1 MVTRLT
7 GDYIE
12 IFTVSNLNMT
22 DENETKVGETK
33 GDVVLPTDVTEASVN
48 PHNKKRPVTKPVR
61 FDDAINFEG
70 TITSILQA
78 LTDLGILDSNN
89 VLQGFNPTMIEAIR
103 LKVYENKDD
112 TTPSQEWD
120 AEDVYIK
127 RGDITFPTEDFAD
140 WTADG
145 TVNGPITKTA

>member
-12 IFTVSNLNMT
+12 LHKIT
-22 DENETKVGETK
+22 DLGSTSESETKVGETK

-48 PHNKKRPVTKPVR
+48 EHNKKRPKTKPVR
-61 FDDAINFEG
+61 FDDAIEFEG
-70 TITSILQA
+70 TVTSTLQA
-78 LTDLGILDSNN
+78 LTDLGIIDSNN
-89 VLQGFNPTMIEAIR
+89 VLQGFNPTEVEALR
-103 LKVYENKDD
+103 LKVFENEGD
-112 TTPSQEWD
+112 TSSSQEWD
-120 AEDVYIK
+120 VEEVYVK

-145 TVNGPITKTA
+145 TVNGKIKKVA